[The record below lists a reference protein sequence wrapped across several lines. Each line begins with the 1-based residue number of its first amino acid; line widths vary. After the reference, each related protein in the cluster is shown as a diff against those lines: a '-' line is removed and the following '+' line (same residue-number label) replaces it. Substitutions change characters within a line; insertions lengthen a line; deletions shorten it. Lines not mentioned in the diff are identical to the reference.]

1 MKMDEL
7 DKEILLHIIELQTRV
22 IEGKDI
28 KTIFRKHM
36 NDFCTQIGADI
47 IAICAKENEQV
58 DFKYI
63 LEDKKLF
70 SYLLKKYFPERKKFS
85 WESFVEHCQSHF
97 TGDTEYLKINN
108 FHQVFNGFIPK
119 KSSNSITKELNVNE
133 IIIMPL
139 HAQKSN
145 ETFGFVFYI
154 FQNDSQ
160 AELKRLKM
168 STMLFQ
174 SLLQPLYDREH
185 YTLYSKCVRVNNK
198 MNLLTAQEKKIVL
211 KVLDGNTYTEIAKIM
226 GVSINTV
233 KSHMKNI
240 FNKYAVTSKIELY
253 NKLHENK

>member
-7 DKEILLHIIELQTRV
+7 DKEVLLHIIELQTCV

-28 KTIFRKHM
+28 KTIFRKHI
-36 NDFCTQIGADI
+36 DEFRTQIGADI

-63 LEDKKLF
+63 LENKRLF
-70 SYLLKKYFPERKKFS
+70 THLLKKYFPERKKFS

-119 KSSNSITKELNVNE
+119 KSSQSMTKELNVNE

-139 HAQKSN
+139 HAVKSN
-145 ETFGFVFYI
+145 EAFGFVFYI

-160 AELKRLKM
+160 AELNRLKM

-174 SLLQPLYDREH
+174 SLLQPLYDREN

-198 MNLLTAQEKKIVL
+198 MNLLTDKEKKIVL
-211 KVLDGNTYTEIAKIM
+211 KVFEGNTYPEIAKTM
-226 GVSINTV
+226 DLSINTV
-233 KSHMKNI
+233 KSHMKHI
-240 FNKYAVTSKIELY
+240 FNKYTVTSKIELY

>member
-7 DKEILLHIIELQTRV
+7 DKEILLHIIELQTCV

-36 NDFCTQIGADI
+36 NDFRTRIGADI

-63 LEDKKLF
+63 MEDKKLF

-85 WESFVEHCQSHF
+85 WESFVEHCQTHF
-97 TGDTEYLKINN
+97 TGDTEYLRINN
-108 FHQVFNGFIPK
+108 FHQVFKGYIPK
-119 KSSNSITKELNVNE
+119 KSSKSITKELNANE
-133 IIIMPL
+133 IFIMPL

-145 ETFGFVFYI
+145 EAFGFIFYI

-185 YTLYSKCVRVNNK
+185 YTLYSKCVRINNK

-211 KVLDGNTYTEIAKIM
+211 KVLDGDTYTEIAKIM